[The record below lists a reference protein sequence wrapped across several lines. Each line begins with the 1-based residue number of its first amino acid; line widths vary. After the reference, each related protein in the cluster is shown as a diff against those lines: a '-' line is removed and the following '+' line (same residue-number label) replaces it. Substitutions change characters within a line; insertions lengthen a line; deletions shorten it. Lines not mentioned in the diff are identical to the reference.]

1 MQNNEDFEQQLY
13 QYRYLTEQRE
23 MFTRQLEILRAS
35 LGNLQNTKLTAEN
48 MRDLKEG
55 EEILVPIGGMMNVKA
70 KIMNPENFLLYVSDD
85 LVIEKDLDGS
95 IEFLDALI
103 EQHKEQID
111 KIQTHLQNLNLN
123 IQAFSSELQK
133 RMPQQQ

>member
-1 MQNNEDFEQQLY
+1 MKYWGDIMQNNEDFEQQLY

-70 KIMNPENFLLYVSDD
+70 KSTPNITMENR
-85 LVIEKDLDGS
+85 
-95 IEFLDALI
+95 A
-103 EQHKEQID
+103 
-111 KIQTHLQNLNLN
+111 
-123 IQAFSSELQK
+123 
-133 RMPQQQ
+133 